1 MLRLGRED
9 LLLSGGDRAM
19 LGRAAARY
27 TPAALVNAQDRIAA
41 AEREIRF
48 NANLSVCL
56 ETLFFGILEGR

>member
-1 MLRLGRED
+1 
-9 LLLSGGDRAM
+9 M